1 MTTSSR
7 HTSDDQ
13 LLCCGRRS
21 DSDEHLVICINYA
34 APLKAAELR
43 AVRALLSA
51 VANAPFSNDILFSTI
66 RSGPAVGIPDNP
78 PTALQVSA
86 TEKRINHHADLADL
100 RAAAEIVRRRGYDA
114 LCIDLSVAI
123 HEIEMAGDQ

>member
-1 MTTSSR
+1 MTTSS
-7 HTSDDQ
+7 HTSDAQ

-21 DSDEHLVICINYA
+21 DSDEHLVICINYVP
-34 APLKAAELR
+34 PLKADELR

-51 VANAPFSNDILFSTI
+51 VANVPVSRDILFASVRHCMT
-66 RSGPAVGIPDNP
+66 VDVPDNP

-86 TEKRINHHADLADL
+86 TETRINHHADLADL
-100 RAAAEIVRRRGYDA
+100 RAAAEIVRRLGYDA